1 MHVVVVGAGIG
12 GLAAGALLARRGESV
27 LVLEATGLPGG
38 CAATFSRGGRLFDAG
53 ATVGCGFHEGGPL
66 ERLGRELG
74 IEWPVRPEPVAW
86 SYRCGDLELDLDRT
100 GKAVL
105 ERFPS
110 SAPFWKAQRLIA
122 RELWR
127 LSGEGLAW
135 PPSGPRDWAKLLL
148 TGIKALPGSARLLP
162 YLNRSALDW
171 IASFGL
177 GSDREFLRFI
187 DAQLLIATQA
197 PASGTSALNA
207 AIALDL
213 PAAGTFRVEG
223 GMGTVAGLL
232 VRSIEENGGGVLYG
246 RKVERVDTVGREVV
260 GVETSD
266 GGAFAADLV
275 VANLTPRT
283 LAAMEGLEGY
293 PISPDR
299 LESPWSACTVY
310 LDAPEGALS
319 ALRANHLQI
328 VRPAGELGEGN
339 SIFVSVSPAG
349 DAGRAPAGRRA
360 LTVSTHTRPGPWFE
374 ARAGG
379 KEAYLAMKRR
389 YADVMLGLLETH
401 LPGIRARL
409 PEPTVATPVSWER
422 WTGRSRGL
430 VGGYAQSSLF
440 GVRGPDTP
448 WRNLKLVGDSIFP
461 GQSLPGVVTGARRT
475 LLACPGS

>member
-27 LVLEATGLPGG
+27 LVLEATGIPGG
-38 CAATFSRGGRLFDAG
+38 CASTFSRGGCLFDAG

-86 SYRCGDLELDLDRT
+86 IYRSGDLELELDRT
-100 GKAVL
+100 GKALL

-110 SAPFWKAQRLIA
+110 SAPFWKAQRRIA

-127 LSGEGLAW
+127 LSGEGLPW
-135 PPSGPRDWAKLLL
+135 PPSGAADWGRLLL
-148 TGIKALPGSARLLP
+148 TGFRALPGSARLLP

-177 GSDREFLRFI
+177 EGDREFLRFI

-197 PASGTSALNA
+197 PASGTGALNA

-213 PAAGTFRVEG
+213 PAAGTFSLEG

-232 VRSIEENGGGVLYG
+232 ARSIEENGGTVLYG
-246 RKVERVDTVGREVV
+246 RKVGRIDTVGREVV
-260 GVETSD
+260 GVETTD
-266 GGAFAADLV
+266 WEAFAADLV
-275 VANLTPRT
+275 IANLTPRS

-293 PISPDR
+293 RVSPDR
-299 LESPWSACTVY
+299 LESPWSACTLY
-310 LDAPEGALS
+310 LDAPEGALAAFRS
-319 ALRANHLQI
+319 NHLQL
-328 VRPAGELGEGN
+328 VRPAGGLGEGN
-339 SIFVSVSPAG
+339 SVFVSVSPAG
-349 DAGRAPAGRRA
+349 DAGRAPEGRRA
-360 LTVSTHTRPGPWFE
+360 LTLSTHTRPGPWFE
-374 ARAGG
+374 ARARGP
-379 KEAYLAMKRR
+379 EAYLGMKRR
-389 YADVMLGLLETH
+389 YAEGMLALLETH
-401 LPGIRARL
+401 LPGIRAGL

-422 WTGRSRGL
+422 WAGRSRGL

-461 GQSLPGVVTGARRT
+461 GQSLPGVVTGARRV
-475 LLACPGS
+475 LRACPGA